1 MLDMKEQHTQSGV
14 SPIVSVIGVV
24 ILLIVV
30 LVLLSVF
37 RNALGMTT
45 LFPFRFGNSSTAT
58 LDEAPWENESTTIV
72 ETDTKVVV
80 TQDPPGEGGLTIETI
95 QNNMNEYLGQA
106 VTVTGFTS
114 RQVEPWGFTMTTTE
128 ASELEMLVLLIPD
141 NVQQNA
147 LSGGYE
153 ANTAVRVQGTVKQ
166 LTTEFEESFGLEP
179 DDISLNPWI
188 NQNVIVAEY
197 IDKI

>member
-1 MLDMKEQHTQSGV
+1 MHKLHRQSGV
-14 SPIVSVIGVV
+14 SPIVSIIGVV

-37 RNALGMTT
+37 RSALGMTT
-45 LFPFRFGNSSTAT
+45 LFPFRFGGSSTAT
-58 LDEAPWENESTTIV
+58 LDEAPWESDSTTIV

-80 TQDPPGEGGLTIETI
+80 TQVPPGDEGINVETLR
-95 QNNMNEYLGQA
+95 NNSNDYLGQT
-106 VTVTGFTS
+106 VTVTGYTR
-114 RQVEPWGFTMTTTE
+114 RQVDPWGFTLSTTE
-128 ASELEMLVLLIPD
+128 SSELEVLLLLIPD
-141 NVQQNA
+141 NVKENA

-153 ANTAVRVQGTVKQ
+153 ANTAISVTGTVKQ

-179 DDISLNPWI
+179 DDLSLNPWI